1 MCNQS
6 EAARLRRR
14 HSDPADE
21 PGTRLLHLLSEA
33 AVADLHELKI
43 ENLLLHPF
51 FSSPCPVQTGGPST
65 NESEVLVHNFLCQI
79 LINAACASARGVRPS
94 KFIKGRYSLKNFDL
108 TVPVKREYYNIRT

>member
-51 FSSPCPVQTGGPST
+51 FSSPCPGAIQRTSLKCT
-65 NESEVLVHNFLCQI
+65 SEVLVHNFLCQ
-79 LINAACASARGVRPS
+79 LFLSNLLKAACDSARGVRPS
-94 KFIKGRYSLKNFDL
+94 KIIKGRYSLSEF
-108 TVPVKREYYNIRT
+108 